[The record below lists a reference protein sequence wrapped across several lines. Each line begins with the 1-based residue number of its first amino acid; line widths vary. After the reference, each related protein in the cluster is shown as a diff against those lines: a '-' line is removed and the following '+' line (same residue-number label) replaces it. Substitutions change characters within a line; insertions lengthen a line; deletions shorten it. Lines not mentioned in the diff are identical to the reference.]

1 MNFSLNK
8 SIEIL
13 ERTPVVI
20 SELTKDLS
28 SEWTTTNEGPDTW
41 NVFDVVGHL
50 IHGDNTDWIARAEL
64 IMSNSDNKA
73 FSPFDR
79 FAQFENSKGK
89 TLLQLL
95 EEFKTV
101 RSANIDR
108 LRKLQIT
115 ENDLTKTGIHPTF
128 GIVSLSQLLSTWV
141 VHDLDH
147 ISQISRIMAKQYKE
161 QTGPWIE
168 FLKILRH

>member
-1 MNFSLNK
+1 MNFSLDK

-13 ERTPVVI
+13 ERTPAVI
-20 SELTKDLS
+20 AALTTGLS
-28 SEWTTTNEGPDTW
+28 PEWTDSNEGADTW

-50 IHGDNTDWIARAEL
+50 VHGDRTDWIVRAEL
-64 IMSNSDNKA
+64 ILSDSDNKA
-73 FSPFDR
+73 FSQFDR

-95 EEFKTV
+95 DEFKTV
-101 RSANIDR
+101 RTASIDR

-115 ENDLTKTGIHPTF
+115 GDDLAKTGLHPTF
-128 GIVSLSQLLSTWV
+128 GRVSLSQLLSTWV

-147 ISQISRIMAKQYKE
+147 IAQISRIMAKQYKE

-168 FLKILRH
+168 FLKILRQ